1 MLGVL
6 LFCSATLWFRLIGC
20 MYFYIKILSAVLKQ
34 MLSNWKRLWGHSV
47 ELVGLKCIEQLCWSA
62 VLMHACCGN
71 PHYLFSSAHV
81 LHIKMTAKYFSL
93 QIGFLKMQA
102 GCEIRNKL
110 SDPRT
115 HCIIVWKVM
124 CRCTGPSNDFYDQQ
138 LPSAGIAAAI
148 LNITYDVY

>member
-1 MLGVL
+1 MTSGNCAHISLIFTHSFWVCHLFFYQSERVLGVL

-34 MLSNWKRLWGHSV
+34 MISNWKRLWGHSV
-47 ELVGLKCIEQLCWSA
+47 ELVGLKCIEQLCWST

-115 HCIIVWKVM
+115 HCIIV
-124 CRCTGPSNDFYDQQ
+124 
-138 LPSAGIAAAI
+138 
-148 LNITYDVY
+148 